1 MKAIKHEEGVEE
13 ETKSYEEASVNDDGE
28 ESKAANLSKDDSGQD
43 SNELIDSEEEES
55 KE

>member
-43 SNELIDSEEEES
+43 SNELMDSEEEEN